1 MSRLTYKKAQ
11 DELSGILEKFERN
24 EVEIDDLNKTLKRAS
39 ELIKF
44 CRNKL
49 RETEEAVNELS
60 EGLNDI

>member
-11 DELSGILEKFERN
+11 EELSGILEKFERN
-24 EVEIDDLNKTLKRAS
+24 EVEIDELSKTLKRAS

-49 RETEEAVNELS
+49 RETEEAVHELS

>member
-24 EVEIDDLNKTLKRAS
+24 EVEIDDLGKTLKRAS

-49 RETEEAVNELS
+49 RDTEEAVNELS
-60 EGLNDI
+60 EGLNDL